1 MMITIGHHNKQGS
14 EVGMMNQKE
23 AVYQAI
29 TGMFDVAGEG
39 AVELSRDQKHDV
51 ISVLIEGFK
60 AKRISYAGELPDD
73 KQLRNYCSGLLNN
86 WLRKD
91 TRLNGGTKYE
101 AKNPGARRGSAD
113 PQVVA
118 LRKLQA
124 MQTDPDKVAEIQVY
138 IDKRIEEITPKVEI
152 DVSALP
158 ADLRAKF
165 GF

>member
-1 MMITIGHHNKQGS
+1 
-14 EVGMMNQKE
+14 MMNQKE

-91 TRLNGGTKYE
+91 SRLNGGTKYQP
-101 AKNPGARRGSAD
+101 KNPGARRGSTD
-113 PQVVA
+113 SQLQA
-118 LRKLQA
+118 LIKLQA
-124 MQTDPDKVAEIQVY
+124 LQDDPAKIAEIQVY
-138 IDKRIEEITPKVEI
+138 IDKRKAELEPKV
-152 DVSALP
+152 DLSALP
-158 ADLRAKF
+158 EDLRKKF